1 MFSFKQS
8 IKLGS
13 SSYPQGL
20 TGHKVTASVKTTK
33 MRSNIL
39 QVNKFH
45 IYTVNSVCTQYKLFI
60 SIDILNNRRF

>member
-1 MFSFKQS
+1 MFLFKQS

-33 MRSNIL
+33 NEIKYS
-39 QVNKFH
+39 
-45 IYTVNSVCTQYKLFI
+45 TGE
-60 SIDILNNRRF
+60 